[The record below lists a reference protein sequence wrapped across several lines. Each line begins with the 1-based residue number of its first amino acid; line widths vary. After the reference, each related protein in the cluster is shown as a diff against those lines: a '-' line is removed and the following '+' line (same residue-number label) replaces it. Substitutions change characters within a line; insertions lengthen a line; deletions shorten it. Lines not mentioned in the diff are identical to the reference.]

1 MSAEMNMLNEL
12 EKQMYLFNI
21 GEHFESYRFFGS
33 KKRNEDNKDGWRF
46 TVWAPNAKSVALV
59 GDFSDWKP
67 IEMHKIGKTGGWS
80 VFTEDAK
87 EGECYKYYIED
98 ENGKKKYKI
107 DPYSFAYEV
116 PPKDAS
122 VILDMP
128 DKKWK
133 DGRWQANKKR
143 KSIYQKPLNIYEV
156 HFSSWKKHEDG
167 SWYSFKDLAET
178 LIPYAKEMG
187 YTHIEFMPLMEHPL
201 EASWGYQIT
210 GYYAVAAR
218 YGNLLELREFV
229 EEAHKEGIGVIMDWV
244 PGHFCRN
251 DYALSYF
258 DGTPTFEYADPNR
271 GVNNRWGTLNF
282 DLGKSQ
288 VHSFLI
294 SNAIFWLEEFHLD
307 GIRVDA
313 VSNMLYLDY
322 DDGPWTPNED
332 GSNHN
337 REGIHFLQKMN
348 KKIFERNPDAYM
360 IAEES
365 TAWANVTKPI
375 EMGGLGFN
383 YKWNMGWMNDTLKF
397 FEMDPLFRKDNFNL
411 ITFSFM
417 YAFNENFILPFSHDE
432 VVHGKQSLLGKVPGD
447 RYNQFANLRTMQ
459 AFMMAHPG
467 KKLNFMGNEIG
478 QFLEWRFYSQLEW
491 TDLNNEYNS
500 EYQHFIKT
508 LNHLYKDTKALFEV
522 DDKNIGMELL
532 DADNK
537 EQSILSF
544 IRTGEKPRDFII
556 VVCNFAPVE
565 RRNFQVG
572 VPYEG
577 HYEELLN
584 TEMREFGGMW
594 TEHLPEMAT
603 SLDGLNGQPFSLEF
617 TLPALSVV
625 YIKPK
630 RVFGVGK

>member
-1 MSAEMNMLNEL
+1 MSDRMNMLKEL

-33 KKRNEDNKDGWRF
+33 KKSKENDKEGWRF
-46 TVWAPNAKSVALV
+46 TVWAPNAKNVALV
-59 GDFSDWKP
+59 GDFSDWQP
-67 IEMHKIGKTGGWS
+67 LEMHKIGETGGWS

-98 ENGKKKYKI
+98 KNGKKKYKI

-143 KSIYQKPLNIYEV
+143 KPIYQKPLNIYEV

-167 SWYSFKDLAET
+167 SWYSFKDLADS
-178 LIPYAKEMG
+178 LIPYVKEMG

-218 YGNLLELREFV
+218 YGNLLELRDFV
-229 EEAHKEGIGVIMDWV
+229 EEAHKEGVGVIMDWV

-288 VHSFLI
+288 IHSFLI
-294 SNAIFWLEEFHLD
+294 SNAIFWLEEFHFD

-348 KKIFERNPDAYM
+348 QTVFERNPDTYM

-432 VVHGKQSLLGKVPGD
+432 VVHGKQSLLGKIPGD
-447 RYNQFANLRTMQ
+447 RYNQFATLRTMA

-491 TDLNNEYNS
+491 KDLDNEYNT
-500 EYQHFIKT
+500 EYQHFIKM

-522 DDKNIGMELL
+522 DDKYVGMELL
-532 DADNK
+532 DADNN
-537 EQSILSF
+537 EQSVLSF

-556 VVCNFAPVE
+556 VVCNFTPVE

-584 TEMREFGGMW
+584 TEMKEFGGTW
-594 TEHLPEMAT
+594 TEHIPEMAT
-603 SLDGLNGQPFSLEF
+603 SLEGLNRQPFSIAF

-630 RVFGVGK
+630 RVFGVSK

>member
-1 MSAEMNMLNEL
+1 MSDKMNMLKEL
-12 EKQMYLFNI
+12 ETQMYLFNI

-33 KKRNEDNKDGWRF
+33 KKSKENDKEGWRF
-46 TVWAPNAKSVALV
+46 TVWAPNAKNVALV
-59 GDFSDWKP
+59 GDFSDWQP
-67 IEMHKIGKTGGWS
+67 LEMYKIGETGGWS

-98 ENGKKKYKI
+98 KNGKKKYKI

-122 VILDMP
+122 IILDMP

-143 KSIYQKPLNIYEV
+143 KPIYQKPLNIYEV

-167 SWYSFKDLAET
+167 SWYSFKDLADS
-178 LIPYAKEMG
+178 LIPYVKEMG

-218 YGNLLELREFV
+218 YGNPIELRDFV

-258 DGTPTFEYADPNR
+258 DGTPTYEYSDPNR

-294 SNAIFWLEEFHLD
+294 SNAIFWLEEFHFD

-348 KKIFERNPDAYM
+348 QTIFERNPDTYM

-432 VVHGKQSLLGKVPGD
+432 VVHGKQSLLGKIPGD
-447 RYNQFANLRTMQ
+447 RYNQFATLRTMA

-491 TDLNNEYNS
+491 KDLDNEYNT
-500 EYQHFIKT
+500 EYQHFIKM

-522 DDKNIGMELL
+522 DDKYVGMELL
-532 DADNK
+532 DADNN
-537 EQSILSF
+537 EQSVLSF
-544 IRTGEKPRDFII
+544 IRIGEKPRDFII
-556 VVCNFAPVE
+556 VVCNFTPVE

-584 TEMREFGGMW
+584 TEMKEFGGTW

-603 SLDGLNGQPFSLEF
+603 SLEGLNRQPFSIEF

-630 RVFGVGK
+630 RVFGVSK

>member
-1 MSAEMNMLNEL
+1 MSAEVNMLNEL
-12 EKQMYLFNI
+12 ENQMYLFNI

-167 SWYSFKDLAET
+167 SWYSFKDLAEA
-178 LIPYAKEMG
+178 LIPYVKEMG

-348 KKIFERNPDAYM
+348 KKIFERNPDTYM

-522 DDKNIGMELL
+522 DDKYVGMELL

-603 SLDGLNGQPFSLEF
+603 SLEGLNGQPFSIEF